1 MFYLR
6 AMSTQYILE
15 LIGTYFFAISGAL
28 AVSNVEND
36 LFGASFTGFITAI
49 GGGTLRDLILDS
61 HPLVWIADSM
71 VMYAIFAG
79 ILTAILFYKYVIK
92 LRKTLLL
99 FDTMGIALFTV
110 LGVEKA
116 LQFGVG
122 HEVAVIMGI
131 FSAVMGGVIRDT
143 LSNITPVIFKKEIY
157 ASACMVGAIMYLLLN
172 QFHVER
178 QVNLLASASVIA
190 AIRLLAIRFNL
201 YLPSLGSWK

>member
-1 MFYLR
+1 
-6 AMSTQYILE
+6 MSTQYILE

>member
-1 MFYLR
+1 
-6 AMSTQYILE
+6 MSTQYILE

-49 GGGTLRDLILDS
+49 GGGTLRDLILDA

-79 ILTAILFYKYVIK
+79 ILTAIFFYKYVIK
-92 LRKTLLL
+92 LRRTLLL

-172 QFHVER
+172 QFHVPR
-178 QVNLLASASVIA
+178 QVNLIASASVIA

>member
-1 MFYLR
+1 
-6 AMSTQYILE
+6 MSTQYILE

-79 ILTAILFYKYVIK
+79 ILTAIIFYKYVIK